1 MSVCESQDRFND
13 AFEDAVKYV
22 EKKQRPKL
30 IVTMI
35 VLIIFVVIFL
45 WAIYLAAQTNPG
57 QEKTLHLT
65 LAMVFSP
72 FYVISSYLN

>member
-22 EKKQRPKL
+22 EKKQKPSVMVT
-30 IVTMI
+30 IVAL
-35 VLIIFVVIFL
+35 VIFVAIFL
-45 WAIYLAAQTNPG
+45 WAIYLAAKTTPG

-65 LAMVFSP
+65 MAMVFSP

>member
-1 MSVCESQDRFND
+1 MSVCDSQDRFND
-13 AFEDAVKYV
+13 AFEDAIKYV
-22 EKKQRPKL
+22 EKKQRPSKATIL
-30 IVTMI
+30 VG
-35 VLIIFVVIFL
+35 LIIFIVIFL
-45 WAIYLAAQTNPG
+45 WAIYLAAKTNPG